1 MCGLCSFRVLF
12 YPVILLYIIVP
23 SMSTLLN
30 KFLWFEVHNIIA
42 SGLYILLY
50 RRFGKSSGMLQD
62 SGRLPVLVQV
72 LPVQLLPGSDQR
84 VRVDRSGRSGLLCF
98 CIVCG
103 SVSVAVSASAPVIAG
118 GFRDNAGRGV
128 LLSKLRRR
136 AGCFVP
142 VSVFPGA

>member
-30 KFLWFEVHNIIA
+30 KFLLLVSYNIITYE
-42 SGLYILLY
+42 LYILLY
-50 RRFGKSSGMLQD
+50 RLFGISSEGW
-62 SGRLPVLVQV
+62 R
-72 LPVQLLPGSDQR
+72 GSALAGIR
-84 VRVDRSGRSGLLCF
+84 SAGEDRSGRSVCRGF

-103 SVSVAVSASAPVIAG
+103 SASVAVSASAPGIGG

-128 LLSKLRRR
+128 RWQKLERFP
-136 AGCFVP
+136 GCFLPLSGVP
-142 VSVFPGA
+142 VA